1 MLYAIYKASKL
12 NFNNMYSPNK
22 PLVAVFADVVVKEDT
37 QRKYHAAGANYIK
50 AVSNATSCIPII
62 LPALGES
69 ENYKNVINN
78 FDGVLLTGS
87 LSNVYP
93 EFYNKEK
100 VVEPLDI
107 DRDKTV
113 LPMIDFIFKKKIPLL
128 AICRGFQE
136 VNVALGGSLHADIH
150 DVPGR
155 IDHRAPDSKDPKVQF
170 AKQHEV
176 YLTQNG
182 KMEKLAGT
190 PTIDVNSL
198 HTQGIDSLANDLE
211 IEGVAKDET
220 VEAISLKN
228 YDGYFFGVQWHPEY
242 TATTD
247 DFSKKLFKS
256 FSDSVEKKSLDR
268 IK

>member
-1 MLYAIYKASKL
+1 
-12 NFNNMYSPNK
+12 MYSPNK
-22 PLVAVFADVVVKEDT
+22 PLIAVFADVVVKEDT
-37 QRKYHAAGANYIK
+37 QRTYHATGANYVNAI
-50 AVSNATSCIPII
+50 ASATSSIPII
-62 LPALGES
+62 LPALGNS
-69 ENYKNVINN
+69 QNYKNVLRK

-87 LSNVYP
+87 LSNVCP
-93 EFYNKEK
+93 EFYNKDK
-100 VVEPLDI
+100 VVKPLDI

-113 LPMIDFIFKKKIPLL
+113 LPMIDFIFEQKIPLL

-150 DVPGR
+150 DIPGR
-155 IDHRAPDSKDPKVQF
+155 IDHRAPESNDPDVQF

-176 YLTQNG
+176 YLTTNG
-182 KMEKLAGT
+182 KMEKLAGA

-198 HTQGIDSLANDLE
+198 HTQGIDELATSLE

-220 VEAISLKN
+220 VEAISLKD

-247 DFSKKLFKS
+247 DFSKKLFQS
-256 FSDSVEKKSLDR
+256 FSDSVEKKGLEK

>member
-1 MLYAIYKASKL
+1 
-12 NFNNMYSPNK
+12 MYSPNK

-37 QRKYHAAGANYIK
+37 QRTYHAAGANYIK
-50 AVSNATSCIPII
+50 AIANATSCVPII
-62 LPALGES
+62 LPALRES
-69 ENYKNVINN
+69 QNYKNVLRK

-87 LSNVYP
+87 LSNVNP
-93 EFYNKEK
+93 EFYNKDK
-100 VVEPLDI
+100 IVEPLDI

-113 LPMIDFIFKKKIPLL
+113 LPMIDFIFEQKIPLL

-155 IDHRAPDSKDPKVQF
+155 IDHRAPESKDPDVQF
-170 AKQHEV
+170 GKQHEV
-176 YLTQNG
+176 YLTSNG

-198 HTQGIDSLANDLE
+198 HTQGIDDLAGNLE

-220 VEAISLKN
+220 VEAISLKG
-228 YDGYFFGVQWHPEY
+228 YDWYFFGVQWHPEY
-242 TATTD
+242 SATTD

-256 FSDSVEKKSLDR
+256 FSDSVEKKSLDK